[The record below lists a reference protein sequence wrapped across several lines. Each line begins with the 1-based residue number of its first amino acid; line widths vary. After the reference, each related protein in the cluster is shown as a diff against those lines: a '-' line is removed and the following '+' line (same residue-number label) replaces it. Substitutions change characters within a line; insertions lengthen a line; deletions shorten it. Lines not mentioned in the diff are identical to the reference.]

1 MPKKIEG
8 TLLFKAASGDN
19 LIALPD
25 ATYKWKGKSYLY
37 LADLP
42 TSLKME
48 LKDAAADLGGF
59 QVMGNIVNA
68 KYLDF
73 ISNFE
78 DNEHVETIDT
88 HDLRILVRYEQ
99 KTYLISEEILDF
111 KDIGVTHEQDREVGG
126 RTDRQRKRNKTNTTA
141 NNNKV
146 VSTAEN
152 SGRSDETR
160 EETVDK

>member
-1 MPKKIEG
+1 MPKKSEG
-8 TLLFKAASGDN
+8 TILFKAASGDN

-78 DNEHVETIDT
+78 HSDEVETIDT
-88 HDLRILVRYEQ
+88 RDLRILVKYDNR
-99 KTYLISEEILDF
+99 TYLISEEILDF
-111 KDIGVTHEQDREVGG
+111 QNIGAEYEQDRKN
-126 RTDRQRKRNKTNTTA
+126 DRQTNRRVKRCTNISATNGNEA
-141 NNNKV
+141 V
-146 VSTAEN
+146 AAAAETE
-152 SGRSDETR
+152 RSDET
-160 EETVDK
+160 

>member
-1 MPKKIEG
+1 MPKKSEG
-8 TLLFKAASGDN
+8 TILFKAASGDN

-78 DNEHVETIDT
+78 HSDEVETIDT
-88 HDLRILVRYEQ
+88 RDLRILVKYDNR
-99 KTYLISEEILDF
+99 TYLISEEILDF
-111 KDIGVTHEQDREVGG
+111 QNIGAEYEQDRKN
-126 RTDRQRKRNKTNTTA
+126 DRQTNRRVKRCTNISATNSNKA
-141 NNNKV
+141 V
-146 VSTAEN
+146 AAAAETER
-152 SGRSDETR
+152 GDET
-160 EETVDK
+160 

>member
-1 MPKKIEG
+1 MPKKSEG
-8 TLLFKAASGDN
+8 TILFKAASGDN

-78 DNEHVETIDT
+78 HSDEVETIDT
-88 HDLRILVRYEQ
+88 RDLRILVKYDNR
-99 KTYLISEEILDF
+99 TYLISEEILDF
-111 KDIGVTHEQDREVGG
+111 QNIGAEYEQDRKN
-126 RTDRQRKRNKTNTTA
+126 DRQTNRR
-141 NNNKV
+141 V
-146 VSTAEN
+146 E
-152 SGRSDETR
+152 R
-160 EETVDK
+160 